1 MSSQK
6 KTALFAG
13 ILIISGIIFGI
24 FSVVP
29 AVEGTDYLT
38 ETFANKN
45 QVLRGAFFQFFLVPI
60 YLGFALLLYPH
71 LKKYKANLGIGFLA
85 FRIMAA
91 IFQLVGVILLP
102 LFLYLSQAYLAT
114 SRADTV
120 HFEALGEMLKLSRD
134 LVNHL
139 GVMLATGMGNL
150 ILYYV
155 LYKTKFIP
163 KWLSIWG
170 LIANTL
176 AMLTSFLILFDYIDV
191 ISASFAI
198 MTIPLV
204 LQEIV
209 LSVVFIAK
217 GLGKTKA

>member
-1 MSSQK
+1 
-6 KTALFAG
+6 
-13 ILIISGIIFGI
+13 
-24 FSVVP
+24 
-29 AVEGTDYLT
+29 
-38 ETFANKN
+38 
-45 QVLRGAFFQFFLVPI
+45 
-60 YLGFALLLYPH
+60 
-71 LKKYKANLGIGFLA
+71 
-85 FRIMAA
+85 MAA
-91 IFQLVGVILLP
+91 IFQLGGVILLP

-114 SRADTV
+114 SSSDTV

-204 LQEIV
+204 FQEIV